1 MTAASLPQFKAVHNE
16 WNIECKVRKKAQ
28 TTIWRQNIIS
38 QNMQAVLLTVKKG
51 SRKRHNDLETNYDY
65 DMQAV
70 LSTVKKL
77 LIMGIVQREFIPS
90 FPVIIWHLA
99 PILHHFMKMI
109 LQQRQRFC
117 KIEIT
122 KVWVGGLGE
131 EGTRIELE
139 VAFEEIGP
147 VKNIWLAKNPPSFAF
162 IEMEVRD
169 LQEMQSIIEY
179 YQVLSSI
186 FKYDHQADFVAGPA

>member
-70 LSTVKKL
+70 LSTVKKFANN
-77 LIMGIVQREFIPS
+77 GYCSKRVYS
-90 FPVIIWHLA
+90 FLSRHHLA
-99 PILHHFMKMI
+99 PGSYFASFYENDFATATKI
-109 LQQRQRFC
+109 LQ
-117 KIEIT
+117 
-122 KVWVGGLGE
+122 
-131 EGTRIELE
+131 
-139 VAFEEIGP
+139 
-147 VKNIWLAKNPPSFAF
+147 N
-162 IEMEVRD
+162 
-169 LQEMQSIIEY
+169 
-179 YQVLSSI
+179 
-186 FKYDHQADFVAGPA
+186 

>member
-70 LSTVKKL
+70 LSTVKYANNGHCSKIVYFFLFPSSFGTL
-77 LIMGIVQREFIPS
+77 L
-90 FPVIIWHLA
+90 L
-99 PILHHFMKMI
+99 
-109 LQQRQRFC
+109 FC
-117 KIEIT
+117 
-122 KVWVGGLGE
+122 
-131 EGTRIELE
+131 
-139 VAFEEIGP
+139 
-147 VKNIWLAKNPPSFAF
+147 
-162 IEMEVRD
+162 
-169 LQEMQSIIEY
+169 
-179 YQVLSSI
+179 I
-186 FKYDHQADFVAGPA
+186 FLWK